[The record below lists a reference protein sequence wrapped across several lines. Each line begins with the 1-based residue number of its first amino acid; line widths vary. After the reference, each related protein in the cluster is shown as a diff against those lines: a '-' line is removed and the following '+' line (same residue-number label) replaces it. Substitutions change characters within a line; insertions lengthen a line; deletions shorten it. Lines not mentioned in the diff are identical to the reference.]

1 MPQKAKILNPKSS
14 TLDPQNQPILHATGE
29 IRVDVHAQ
37 RVRQVI
43 KDVRLLMVFDDDLE
57 AAARALAE
65 GEARGVVYESP
76 AKGASLL
83 AIRDGMMTYT
93 SSAAST
99 AKSVGGGLMGAALS
113 TGSSF
118 FSGSAVCT

>member
-1 MPQKAKILNPKSS
+1 M
-14 TLDPQNQPILHATGE
+14 
-29 IRVDVHAQ
+29 HAQ
-37 RVRQVI
+37 RVRQVV

-65 GEARGVVYESP
+65 GEARGLVYESP

-118 FSGSAVCT
+118 FSGSAACTTPNPNPFRVLVTFCDLNPEPQTLNRTLDS